1 MDSPTYK
8 VIFKGLDGDQ
18 SRSLTLTFKGL
29 QTDHFI
35 KIPPDLLPELKEK
48 SSSNIINF
56 QNIGEVLSFGN
67 EFGLNFNYY
76 IVILLIK
83 KQEREL
89 KGFLIGNTKD
99 LGDIIIG
106 IWPFTESFEKTSIET
121 LSAKISKLHLDY
133 EQFEKICVIYS

>member
-8 VIFKGLDGDQ
+8 VFFKGLDGDH

-56 QNIGEVLSFGN
+56 QNIFFCFNFRNIMFVTYLFYTPFQWSF
-67 EFGLNFNYY
+67 
-76 IVILLIK
+76 
-83 KQEREL
+83 
-89 KGFLIGNTKD
+89 
-99 LGDIIIG
+99 
-106 IWPFTESFEKTSIET
+106 
-121 LSAKISKLHLDY
+121 
-133 EQFEKICVIYS
+133 